1 MKTLSG
7 RTKAFNSKEWCAVS
21 EEIRNV
27 VSLNKI
33 REMIRS
39 FIRPKENSIFVIHDT
54 KVLKLLTHLRLKFN
68 HLNEHK
74 FKHGLRD
81 QLIVCVNA
89 V

>member
-1 MKTLSG
+1 
-7 RTKAFNSKEWCAVS
+7 
-21 EEIRNV
+21 
-27 VSLNKI
+27 
-33 REMIRS
+33 MIRS